1 MRSHYKAD
9 SRKINQNA
17 FRDQAVP
24 PMKDGES
31 ELNFVSN
38 KMSARERA
46 VIVLSEE
53 IVEYLES
60 QNIMFVE
67 KKEFDGL
74 PYPLQAVT
82 ESETQSETEL
92 GTELGTKLDNQS
104 ICVDFVKRDSRSV
117 DLFE

>member
-1 MRSHYKAD
+1 
-9 SRKINQNA
+9 
-17 FRDQAVP
+17 
-24 PMKDGES
+24 MKDGES

-82 ESETQSETEL
+82 ESETQLETE
-92 GTELGTKLDNQS
+92 GTKLDNQS